1 MSEIGKV
8 LSSLGVHWTNFIAQ
22 VLIFLI
28 VYAILKKFAFGPIQE
43 ILEERR
49 LRIEESEADREKVK
63 AQLADSEATAE
74 AKIAEANETA
84 ARLIAE
90 AKASAVAL
98 GDKEKE
104 KASQEAQDIITK
116 ATEATKVE
124 REKQLTTLKSDFGRL
139 VINATGKVTGKVLTS
154 DDQDTINKETATQL
168 AN

>member
-1 MSEIGKV
+1 MGKI
-8 LSSLGVHWTNFIAQ
+8 LSDLGIYWTNFIAQ

-28 VYAILKKFAFGPIQE
+28 VYAILKKFAFGPIQG

-49 LRIEESEADREKVK
+49 KRIEDAEADREKVK
-63 AQLADSEATAE
+63 AQLADSEAAAE
-74 AKIAEANETA
+74 AKIAEANETS

-90 AKASAVAL
+90 AKASATAL

-124 REKQLTTLKSDFGRL
+124 RDKQLASLKSDFGKL
-139 VINATGKVTGKVLTS
+139 VISATGKVTGKVLTG
-154 DDQDTINKETATQL
+154 DDQDKINKETATQL